1 MHPNVRHRTRY
12 ACIFHALRPV
22 GFPGGGFLQIA
33 AGRHQRPA
41 GQTAQ
46 QAGAHLLHGGIHTV
60 LMVQPRRQFPL
71 ASQFQELAGGL
82 GAHAQGLLA
91 VDMFAAEQRLT
102 VDFIMQG
109 IGRAVVD
116 DVDGRVVKHLAP
128 VGLASRYAILF
139 TGGTDMIGVVV
150 TKGNG
155 QRQWYAANGIDVLR
169 TDKTEADNGGS
180 QGFQRRT
187 PP

>member
-1 MHPNVRHRTRY
+1 M
-12 ACIFHALRPV
+12 
-22 GFPGGGFLQIA
+22 
-33 AGRHQRPA
+33 
-41 GQTAQ
+41 
-46 QAGAHLLHGGIHTV
+46 
-60 LMVQPRRQFPL
+60 
-71 ASQFQELAGGL
+71 

-109 IGRAVVD
+109 VGRAIVD
-116 DVDGRVVKHLAP
+116 DVDGRVVKHLVP
-128 VGLASRYAILF
+128 VGFASRYTILL